1 VRRHLLLER
10 GQLNAVEPDEQLVD
24 GELADFGDAATG
36 DADTQRFRLEL
47 GAVTIRA
54 FLRGL
59 ILAQE
64 DADVL
69 LVLLP
74 PRDPRGKERSL
85 CSREPSI

>member
-1 VRRHLLLER
+1 
-10 GQLNAVEPDEQLVD
+10 
-24 GELADFGDAATG
+24 
-36 DADTQRFRLEL
+36 LEL

-69 LVLLP
+69 LVLLFLEVLEE
-74 PRDPRGKERSL
+74 GENSL
-85 CSREPSI
+85 ITASLPVEQ